1 MSLNT
6 KLFYSVERSDGK
18 RYNLPAAGNSS
29 IKFEADATPT
39 LGLDVSSVTL
49 KDIELTEAFA
59 ITALTTGDTGTFTIA
74 GDQTTRF
81 VAGVKFN
88 VIGSTNNGDKVFTV
102 KGAALNS
109 GNTVITIEGGATHPD
124 VGAFADPLNPDGSI
138 HVMDLVLRPPSGTV
152 ARITSALLVSVS
164 EDSAGDDG
172 NVKLVAFTQAASG
185 LGSDV
190 TAASGAV
197 NLANTFTPVDIAGT
211 EVAVTNTAPLYLLR
225 TAADTG
231 TSAKVSLAL
240 DGQAI

>member
-1 MSLNT
+1 MSYLNT

-39 LGLDVSSVTL
+39 LGLDVSAVTL

-74 GDQTTRF
+74 GDQTARF
-81 VAGVKFN
+81 VAGIKFN
-88 VIGSTNNGDKVFTV
+88 VIGSTSNDGNVFTV
-102 KGAALNS
+102 KGATLNS

-124 VGAFADPLNPDGSI
+124 VGATADGSI

-152 ARITSALLVSVS
+152 ARVTSALLVSVS
-164 EDSAGDDG
+164 ENAAGNDG
-172 NVKLVAFTQAASG
+172 DVKLVAFTQAASG

-197 NLANTFTPVDIAGT
+197 DLADTFTPVAIAGT

-225 TAADTG
+225 TVADTG